1 MRVSTVI
8 NNHRSQQL
16 FRIEFV
22 IAWDFISLFIE
33 LFEVIV
39 DSFQM
44 LVHTKIRSL
53 FHDNFSAWSQKT
65 GAYESQEHGLWVKS
79 LFPRVG
85 MLLCITGFVLYRIC
99 PVSVR
104 NKYSSLDLEQ
114 IWYWRNHQECHLQ
127 TGAFPE
133 DWVQKI
139 LCSSSVEEPCK
150 LFLLFA
156 DSDADYVVLTLIFSR
171 HSKLKNNEVI
181 SDLSLSRLCLGGPGL
196 HLHVP
201 GLHLCMPGLRL
212 GGPRLCL
219 DTPGLHLDGPGLHLG
234 GPELCLGG
242 PGLCLGGP
250 RLRLNWP
257 EICLSRLGLHLG
269 GLGLHSGMPELY
281 FKF

>member
-1 MRVSTVI
+1 MRISTVI

-33 LFEVIV
+33 LFEVVV

-53 FHDNFSAWSQKT
+53 FHDNFSTWSPKT

-114 IWYWRNHQECHLQ
+114 I
-127 TGAFPE
+127 
-133 DWVQKI
+133 VI
-139 LCSSSVEEPCK
+139 LKKSSRMPSSNWSFSRRLGSK
-150 LFLLFA
+150 NSLLFQ
-156 DSDADYVVLTLIFSR
+156 
-171 HSKLKNNEVI
+171 
-181 SDLSLSRLCLGGPGL
+181 C
-196 HLHVP
+196 
-201 GLHLCMPGLRL
+201 
-212 GGPRLCL
+212 
-219 DTPGLHLDGPGLHLG
+219 
-234 GPELCLGG
+234 
-242 PGLCLGGP
+242 
-250 RLRLNWP
+250 
-257 EICLSRLGLHLG
+257 
-269 GLGLHSGMPELY
+269 
-281 FKF
+281 